1 MTELESML
9 EAANPVPETGPGS
22 DVSVPPFEDVW
33 AATQTPVKGRLTIPE
48 TAGEDTSGERLGRSR
63 WPA

>member
-22 DVSVPPFEDVW
+22 DVSVQPFEDVW
-33 AATQTPVKGRLTIPE
+33 SAAQTHVER
-48 TAGEDTSGERLGRSR
+48 RLGS
-63 WPA
+63 